1 MKRLSALRL
10 TGDQHAAL
18 HAHLFPG
25 DGMEAVAV
33 ALCGR
38 RESPGASILAVHKIV
53 NNPSADSRR
62 HEYRITWPILIARD
76 LIDKAARKEM
86 AIRKIH
92 SHPGRYD
99 QVPDMDDASVG
110 ERFTSIHA
118 WTDDGLPHASA
129 VMQP

>member
-53 NNPSADSRR
+53 NIPYAACQR
-62 HEYRITWPILIARD
+62 HEYRITWPVLLVRD
-76 LIDKAARKEM
+76 LIDEAARKEM
-86 AIRKIH
+86 AILKIH
-92 SHPGRYD
+92 SHPGGYD
-99 QVPDMDDASVG
+99 QFSDVDDASDG
-110 ERFTSIHA
+110 ELFPSIHA

-129 VMQP
+129 VMLP